1 MCVCVYCY
9 SVWVFSKSTVVKS
22 FIILLPTAVIIET
35 DCLVGP
41 RLGGSK
47 LGGPRLGGSKARW
60 VQGLVVQG
68 SVGPRLG
75 GPTLGGSKAWWVQ
88 GSVGPRL
95 GGPRLGGSKA
105 RWSKAWWSKA
115 QWSKARWSKVNTYL
129 HYLLPAWAHFNEAIN
144 TCVMFRKPR

>member
-47 LGGPRLGGSKARW
+47 LGGCKAR
-60 VQGLVVQG
+60 
-68 SVGPRLG
+68 
-75 GPTLGGSKAWWVQ
+75 
-88 GSVGPRL
+88 
-95 GGPRLGGSKA
+95 
-105 RWSKAWWSKA
+105 WSKA